1 MHWSMA
7 MHSDLD
13 ALIERLE
20 RADPL
25 SKGDKGKAA
34 DAIRRLVAELTAAEG
49 TLGTINK
56 LTSPGTRT
64 FDEMMNDT
72 GHACDMARARIDQL
86 KKVRFDRFF

>member
-1 MHWSMA
+1 
-7 MHSDLD
+7 
-13 ALIERLE
+13 
-20 RADPL
+20 
-25 SKGDKGKAA
+25 
-34 DAIRRLVAELTAAEG
+34 VAELTAAEG